1 MTSDNVKHSD
11 SACYCCRNLFA
22 ENSGNWQTK
31 AIHVG
36 GRRPWAIFQRFF
48 RIAQPPPNHK
58 LTPAIIEHPG
68 MPSDT
73 LYWPE
78 YKCSMRFVSVQGLEA
93 VAALTVIFRHLHH
106 QLAHR
111 FHLSFENLTKR
122 RVSTSDSS
130 AADPDIAPTR
140 PRIRR
145 CGFASHFGF
154 FIGHKT
160 SPSPA

>member
-1 MTSDNVKHSD
+1 MTPNNVKHSE
-11 SACYCCRNLFA
+11 SARYARRNLFLLKILAIGKQKPSMSA
-22 ENSGNWQTK
+22 EEGLGQ
-31 AIHVG
+31 A
-36 GRRPWAIFQRFF
+36 
-48 RIAQPPPNHK
+48 PNDFSNRSTSADHR
-58 LTPAIIEHPG
+58 LTPAIIEHSR

-122 RVSTSDSS
+122 RVSTSDCS

-140 PRIRR
+140 PRIR

-154 FIGHKT
+154 FIGRQT
-160 SPSPA
+160 SPSPV

>member
-1 MTSDNVKHSD
+1 MALDNVKHSE
-11 SACYCCRNLFA
+11 SARYACRNLFLL
-22 ENSGNWQTK
+22 K
-31 AIHVG
+31 ILAIGKQKPSMSVEET
-36 GRRPWAIFQRFF
+36 WASSQRFL
-48 RIAQPPPNHK
+48 RIAQPPPNHR
-58 LTPAIIEHPG
+58 LTPAIIEHSR

-111 FHLSFENLTKR
+111 FHLSFENLTRR
-122 RVSTSDSS
+122 RVSTVDCS

-140 PRIRR
+140 PRIR

-154 FIGHKT
+154 FIGRKT